1 MFRLATFK
9 AQFVRSPDCASV
21 FSHTSFSDISLPR
34 SRIFL
39 KYVIFRLFFVASVA
53 IDHFQRNGV
62 VFLLLLT
69 KSFKRFKN
77 RLPALEINQH
87 SVCTYWTT

>member
-62 VFLLLLT
+62 VFCYY
-69 KSFKRFKN
+69 SPN
-77 RLPALEINQH
+77 H
-87 SVCTYWTT
+87 SRDLKTDSQL

>member
-21 FSHTSFSDISLPR
+21 FGHISFSDILLPR

-62 VFLLLLT
+62 VLLLLLT
-69 KSFKRFKN
+69 ESFKRFKN